1 MSTEGKRGNGFTRR
15 DFLRALGV
23 AGGALAMQG
32 LPLRPSFAQSE
43 KYGGILRVSG
53 SYGLTTLSPIMH
65 TSIGE
70 WAATK
75 LMYNNLVRMSY
86 KREVVPDL
94 AESWEPKENGKVWV
108 FNLLKGVKFHIGRE
122 VTAEDVVATFQTI
135 LDPKNSAPYRGEIGP
150 IDKVEAVDKYTVQFT
165 LKALF
170 ADFPS
175 LLTVPN
181 ARIVAREGLE
191 DFKVLAGKEYGS
203 GPFKMKEFVPG
214 DHIAVERFP
223 DYYKKG
229 LPYLDGVYFRIIP
242 ESSTEITAL
251 RKKETD
257 MILEM
262 TPENYSQV
270 ATVTGVDAMVVPG
283 GTFNNVIM
291 PADKP
296 PFNDNRVREALKY
309 AVDRNLML
317 AAIYGAHGELGND
330 HPVSS
335 AYKFY
340 ESLPMRA
347 QDIVKAKALLKE
359 AGYSSGLGF
368 KLFISTSPPARE
380 KIAVILKEMAR
391 PAGFQID
398 IEVMGYDRFL
408 AQVWNKGVPYIGNYG
423 TRPTADAILMKLYHD
438 KEGMDEGRWAPSH
451 PEAIKLL
458 DQAREMV
465 DTEKRKRLYTEFQK
479 ISRDEGPFIIPFFRS
494 ELSAKWNYV
503 KDYNLNPANFE
514 MELDE
519 VWLTAEA
526 PKKRA

>member
-15 DFLRALGV
+15 DF
-23 AGGALAMQG
+23 LAMQG

-391 PAGFQID
+391 PAGFQI
-398 IEVMGYDRFL
+398 
-408 AQVWNKGVPYIGNYG
+408 VPYIGNYG